1 VIASPLGRSLTP
13 GMVSSGVVW
22 CVWGEGTATGD
33 SASEEVGDRATKGDA
48 DVLQDHRRTWT
59 WGMRGVRTA
68 GAALAL
74 AGLLAV
80 GAAGSP
86 SVVRAQDLATP
97 EAAMAVGVPTVS
109 VSGHGEVTVPPDT
122 ASVSIGIDVIQPTL
136 GEAQAQATA
145 QATAVIEALKAAG
158 IADEDIQT
166 AYFSLNILRDY
177 DTAEAVAAAPESE
190 IAAPAQIT
198 GFEIV
203 NQLQVTVRD
212 TDMLGELLD
221 EAVNA
226 GANSINGVTFYV
238 DDQTAAASEARRL
251 AVEDARTKT
260 EELAAATGLT
270 LGPVISI
277 AEGTVSPLPRPMPA
291 AADAGMAE
299 AQAAVPVQPGS
310 STVAVDVS
318 MTFELR

>member
-1 VIASPLGRSLTP
+1 
-13 GMVSSGVVW
+13 M
-22 CVWGEGTATGD
+22 
-33 SASEEVGDRATKGDA
+33 KGDA
-48 DVLQDHRRTWT
+48 DMIQSHGWMRTL
-59 WGMRGVRTA
+59 GMRGARTL

-74 AGLLAV
+74 AGLLATGAV
-80 GAAGSP
+80 GNP
-86 SVVRAQDLATP
+86 SVVRAQDMATP

-109 VSGHGEVTVPPDT
+109 VSGHGQVNVPPDT
-122 ASVSIGIDVIQPTL
+122 ASVSIGIDVIQPSL
-136 GEAQAQATA
+136 AEAQEQATA

-166 AYFSLNILRDY
+166 AFFNVTILRDY
-177 DTAEAVAAAPESE
+177 DAAAAVGDDAVAAVGATPESE
-190 IAAPAQIT
+190 NADPTQIT

-221 EAVNA
+221 AAVTA
-226 GANSINGVTFYV
+226 GANSINGVTFSV

-251 AVEDARTKT
+251 AVEDARTKA
-260 EELAAATGLT
+260 EELAAAAGLT

-277 AEGTVSPLPRPMPA
+277 AEGTVSPMPPPLPA

-318 MTFELR
+318 MTFALR

>member
-1 VIASPLGRSLTP
+1 MMQRHGWMR
-13 GMVSSGVVW
+13 
-22 CVWGEGTATGD
+22 TG
-33 SASEEVGDRATKGDA
+33 
-48 DVLQDHRRTWT
+48 
-59 WGMRGVRTA
+59 GMRGVRTA

-74 AGLLAV
+74 AGLLA
-80 GAAGSP
+80 AGTLGNL

-97 EAAMAVGVPTVS
+97 EAAMTVGVPTVS
-109 VSGHGEVTVPPDT
+109 VSGHGEVNVPPDT
-122 ASVSIGIDVIQPTL
+122 AAVSIGIDVIQPTL
-136 GEAQAQATA
+136 AEAQQQATA

-166 AYFSLNILRDY
+166 AYFSVNILRDY
-177 DTAEAVAAAPESE
+177 DAVAPAVAPADATVGAPAESE
-190 IAAPAQIT
+190 NVDPIQIT

-238 DDQTAAASEARRL
+238 EDQIAAASEARSL
-251 AVEDARTKT
+251 AVEDARTKAD
-260 EELAAATGLT
+260 ELAAAAGLT
-270 LGPVISI
+270 LGPVVSI
-277 AEGTVSPLPRPMPA
+277 AEGAVSPILPPLPA
-291 AADAGMAE
+291 AAGGDMAMAE
-299 AQAAVPVQPGS
+299 AAVPVQPGT

-318 MTFELR
+318 MIFQLR